1 VTGKP
6 ICVGPLKIVK
16 VTVPELTVPD
26 GLVTVAD
33 RATV

>member
-1 VTGKP
+1 VTGTDLRGA
-6 ICVGPLKIVK
+6 VEDMK